1 MGVRR
6 DVTSDGMEDLSKMSQ
21 MCEELRK
28 EFRREI
34 DKFKEEIELL
44 KRKCIDRT

>member
-1 MGVRR
+1 
-6 DVTSDGMEDLSKMSQ
+6 MSQ